1 MKYSNALTGL
11 LMAAPCMAQ
20 LYQGNFNIPITGDPS
35 SGVQV
40 MNRIAVSETAG
51 LDGPTFSVNTSL
63 AFSGEDGRFL
73 RLNSSRVAF
82 DPATEI
88 GPGTMVHVDPMTQ
101 DASRVRLVSY
111 FWRVEYP
118 GNRLSAEFFR
128 DSFANQSSILIG
140 FTRLSQGAWQYGWV
154 HMEREVTRFEDM
166 LLPDGSTRD
175 FAFRPKGFAIHPIP
189 GRPIRAG
196 MEPDLPSLSTELV
209 ALGGDGG
216 QGIRVSWPTGWPGMV
231 LEYASELKQ
240 PTEWLPVAGVEGSQA
255 VVKLPEDGHVFFRLR
270 YAP

>member
-40 MNRIAVSETAG
+40 MDRIRATYTPG
-51 LDGPTFSVNTSL
+51 LDGSIYDVAITL
-63 AFSGEDGRFL
+63 AFSDVDGQFL
-73 RLNSSRVAF
+73 RPNSNQLAF
-82 DPATEI
+82 APASEI
-88 GPGTMVHVDPMTQ
+88 GPGAIAYVDLPSTIP
-101 DASRVRLVSY
+101 ARIRLVTY
-111 FWRVEYP
+111 RWRVESP
-118 GNRLSAEFFR
+118 GNRLSAEPGR
-128 DSFANQSSILIG
+128 DNFPNQSSILIG
-140 FTRLSQGAWQYGWV
+140 FTRLYQGALQYGWV

-196 MEPDLPSLSTELV
+196 MEPELPSLSTELV
-209 ALGGDGG
+209 TLGGDGG
-216 QGIRVSWPTGWPGMV
+216 EGIRVSWPTGWPGMV

-240 PTEWLPVAGVEGSQA
+240 PTEWQPVAGVEGSQA
-255 VVKLPEDGHVFFRLR
+255 VVKLPEDGQLFFRLR